1 MKDVAI
7 RFFNDINEKVI
18 PQIRLTKSKH
28 AQAGQAFFRFD
39 NPEALLSDNLKD
51 IQGMYLI
58 DEEGQITT
66 REKKLLFKRKWEIY
80 CYRSCLLLEIRK
92 RF

>member
-7 RFFNDINEKVI
+7 QLFNGINEKVI
-18 PQIRLTKSKH
+18 PERRLTKSKH
-28 AQAGQAFFRFD
+28 WQAGQAFFRSD
-39 NPEALLSDNLKD
+39 SPEALLSDNLKD